1 MNHLNAELKNL
12 NKDIVEMWK
21 LVIDQLSKSKQAIEN
36 FDKQMV
42 CEVLANEKRVDAFEL
57 KINMDCENILALF
70 NPLAN
75 DLRFVLAV
83 LRINYN
89 LERIGDYS
97 KGIVKLIKNADEPF
111 EKKSLEE
118 ASIYGMF
125 DVCLEMLADS
135 LYAFENE
142 NNEKVR
148 GIFKKDEKLDVVN
161 KSANKIVASL
171 IKHNP
176 KNVLSY
182 LDILTIVRKLER
194 VGDQTKNISEE
205 IIFYLEAKMVRH
217 MKIKEE
223 KKDKKEKKD
232 K

>member
-1 MNHLNAELKNL
+1 MNHLDAELKNL
-12 NKDIVEMWK
+12 NKDIVAMWK
-21 LVIDQLSKSKQAIEN
+21 LVIDQLFKSKQAIEN
-36 FDKQMV
+36 FDKDKV
-42 CEVLANEKRVDAFEL
+42 CEVLASEKRVDAFEL

-83 LRINYN
+83 LKINYN

-125 DVCLEMLADS
+125 DVCLEMLTDS
-135 LYAFENE
+135 LDAFEHE

-148 GIFKKDEKLDVVN
+148 GIFKKDDKLDVVN

-217 MKIKEE
+217 MKVKEE
-223 KKDKKEKKD
+223 KKEKKD

>member
-1 MNHLNAELKNL
+1 MNHLDAELKNL
-12 NKDIVEMWK
+12 NKDIVAMWK

-36 FDKQMV
+36 FDKDKV
-42 CEVLANEKRVDAFEL
+42 CEVLASEKRVDAFEL

-83 LRINYN
+83 LKINYN

-125 DVCLEMLADS
+125 DVCLEMLTDS
-135 LYAFENE
+135 LDAFEHE

-148 GIFKKDEKLDVVN
+148 GIFKKDDKLDVVN

-217 MKIKEE
+217 MKVKEE
-223 KKDKKEKKD
+223 KKEKKD